1 MMLKLILPLMLAGGV
16 AAQPAPTPT
25 VAAGDTLLLGL
36 EEAIAIA
43 LEGSHFARTLELNL
57 AGSQYEV
64 EAARG
69 RFGTQARLAVT
80 APDLQERV
88 QGETVP
94 GELPRYDSY
103 GSQEISADLTLS
115 QPLPTDGA
123 LSLTGRIF
131 HREDTVYDNATG
143 ADLEQRTMFNSI
155 ELSLDQPLLEPNGLK
170 LGLERAEIS
179 HRLSR
184 RAFLRGQ
191 LDLQYEVTSDFFAL
205 LRAQQEV
212 VIARDALEQQ
222 SANYDIARRKF
233 EAGLIPE
240 VESLQ
245 MEVDL
250 AEARNELLSRESDLA
265 LAADMFRLTIGL
277 AMERP
282 VRVLD
287 DLAARPVEVDREQ
300 ALRHALDHRTELDD
314 QRDGIRRAEI
324 TLEETDARSQLRG
337 ELSAFYNLTGVSDP
351 GLDDPGLRDLID
363 SSWSDLRRRP
373 GNRGVRLGFS
383 VPIWDS
389 GVNEAEVAS
398 AEVALRRQELDGE
411 NLRRSIRRQVQAA
424 LARLEAAQR
433 RLDVL
438 ERSMD
443 VAGRGYAISQERF
456 EMGEITSQTLAD
468 NRDRLVQARRSFLT
482 ALVNHRLAVADL
494 RRQTLYDFEA
504 QRSLVEDR

>member
-1 MMLKLILPLMLAGGV
+1 
-16 AAQPAPTPT
+16 
-25 VAAGDTLLLGL
+25 
-36 EEAIAIA
+36 
-43 LEGSHFARTLELNL
+43 
-57 AGSQYEV
+57 
-64 EAARG
+64 
-69 RFGTQARLAVT
+69 
-80 APDLQERV
+80 
-88 QGETVP
+88 
-94 GELPRYDSY
+94 
-103 GSQEISADLTLS
+103 
-115 QPLPTDGA
+115 
-123 LSLTGRIF
+123 
-131 HREDTVYDNATG
+131 
-143 ADLEQRTMFNSI
+143 
-155 ELSLDQPLLEPNGLK
+155 
-170 LGLERAEIS
+170 
-179 HRLSR
+179 
-184 RAFLRGQ
+184 
-191 LDLQYEVTSDFFAL
+191 
-205 LRAQQEV
+205 
-212 VIARDALEQQ
+212 
-222 SANYDIARRKF
+222 
-233 EAGLIPE
+233 
-240 VESLQ
+240 
-245 MEVDL
+245 
-250 AEARNELLSRESDLA
+250 
-265 LAADMFRLTIGL
+265 
-277 AMERP
+277 
-282 VRVLD
+282 
-287 DLAARPVEVDREQ
+287 
-300 ALRHALDHRTELDD
+300 
-314 QRDGIRRAEI
+314 IRRAEI

-351 GLDDPGLRDLID
+351 GLADPGLRDLID
-363 SSWSDLRRRP
+363 SSWEDLRRRP